1 MNKII
6 VILED
11 MLRKGRIDSLKVEEA
26 LEYLEGEKAV
36 VDDEDDAAID
46 KLDEMQD
53 YFEYLLTVDELLE
66 SDDLKEELSDMIEVL
81 RQWK

>member
-26 LEYLEGEKAV
+26 LEYLEGILGERAYR
-36 VDDEDDAAID
+36 I
-46 KLDEMQD
+46 
-53 YFEYLLTVDELLE
+53 
-66 SDDLKEELSDMIEVL
+66 SPLKSML
-81 RQWK
+81 RRVRGMP

>member
-26 LEYLEGEKAV
+26 LEYLEGEKAA

>member
-1 MNKII
+1 M
-6 VILED
+6 
-11 MLRKGRIDSLKVEEA
+11 
-26 LEYLEGEKAV
+26 
-36 VDDEDDAAID
+36 DDEDDAAID

-66 SDDLKEELSDMIEVL
+66 SDDLKEELSDMIEDL